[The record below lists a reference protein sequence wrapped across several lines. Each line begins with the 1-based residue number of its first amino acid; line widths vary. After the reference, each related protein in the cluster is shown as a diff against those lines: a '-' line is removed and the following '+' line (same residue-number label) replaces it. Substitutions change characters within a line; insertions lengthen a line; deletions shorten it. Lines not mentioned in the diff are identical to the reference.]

1 MTSSAAPYPTWR
13 AAVLVGAGGFVGTGA
28 RFGLSLL
35 FPMPDGVFPL
45 TVFVVNLLGALTLGA
60 LVGAVGQRRELQL
73 LLGTGLLGGFT
84 TYSALAT
91 DTATLL
97 QTGEWAV
104 GLGYGL
110 GTVLAGGVLSVV
122 GLTLGA
128 KLRTELQA
136 KPPAQLRTELRTELL
151 DEEQTDV

>member
-1 MTSSAAPYPTWR
+1 MTSAPAPYPIWR
-13 AAVLVGAGGFVGTGA
+13 AVALVGAGGFVGTGA

-45 TVFVVNLLGALTLGA
+45 TVFVVNLLGALALGA
-60 LVGAVGQRRELQL
+60 LVGAVGERRELQF

-91 DTATLL
+91 DAAGLLRAGDWTA
-97 QTGEWAV
+97 

-110 GTVLAGGVLSVV
+110 GTVLLGGVLSVA
-122 GLTLGA
+122 GLMLGARLRA
-128 KLRTELQA
+128 KLRARVRGAE
-136 KPPAQLRTELRTELL
+136 PA
-151 DEEQTDV
+151 DA

>member
-1 MTSSAAPYPTWR
+1 MTSSAAPAPLWR
-13 AAVLVGAGGFVGTGA
+13 AAALVGAGGVVGTGA
-28 RFGLSLL
+28 RVGLSLL

-45 TVFVVNLLGALTLGA
+45 TVFVVNLLGALALGA

-91 DTATLL
+91 DAAGLLRAGDWTA
-97 QTGEWAV
+97 

-128 KLRTELQA
+128 KLWAQVRAELPDA
-136 KPPAQLRTELRTELL
+136 
-151 DEEQTDV
+151 EQTDV

>member
-1 MTSSAAPYPTWR
+1 MTSSAAPAPTWR

-35 FPMPDGVFPL
+35 FPVPDGALPL
-45 TVFVVNLLGALTLGA
+45 TIFAVNLLGALALGA

-91 DTATLL
+91 DAAGLLRAEDWTA
-97 QTGEWAV
+97 

-110 GTVLAGGVLSVV
+110 GTVLLGGVLSVA
-122 GLTLGA
+122 GLMLGARLRA
-128 KLRTELQA
+128 KLRARVRGAE
-136 KPPAQLRTELRTELL
+136 PA
-151 DEEQTDV
+151 DA